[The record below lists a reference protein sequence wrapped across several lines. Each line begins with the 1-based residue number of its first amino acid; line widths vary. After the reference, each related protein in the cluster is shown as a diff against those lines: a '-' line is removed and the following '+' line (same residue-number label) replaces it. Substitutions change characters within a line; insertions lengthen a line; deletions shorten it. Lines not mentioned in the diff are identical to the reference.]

1 MARKHGSH
9 GNHTSDDGGIAP
21 LEAEAAHVA
30 SVLKLLANENR
41 LLILC
46 RLAMAGEMP
55 VGQLSESVG
64 LSQSALS
71 QHLAKLRGDGLVK
84 FRRQSQTLF
93 YRLAD
98 DQTARLLNALKD
110 IYCPNIT
117 SMAPAERH
125 DLRTAR

>member
-1 MARKHGSH
+1 MIIEQK
-9 GNHTSDDGGIAP
+9 DDSGIGQ
-21 LEAEAAHVA
+21 LEAEAARVA
-30 SVLKLLANENR
+30 GVLKLLANESR

-46 RLAMAGEMP
+46 RLAIAGEMS
-55 VGQLSESVG
+55 VGELSETIG

-71 QHLAKLRGDGLVK
+71 QHLSKLRADGLVD

-98 DQTARLLNALKD
+98 DQAGQLLSALKD

-117 SMAPAERH
+117 
-125 DLRTAR
+125 